1 MEKIRSGLQEL
12 LRQLTQHPELR
23 TDPHVV
29 EFLCLAPADPGSAA
43 PRPPCHA
50 RAGAFAKP
58 AARRHST
65 DDEQGDEHDAA
76 DTIDATRAPEVAV
89 RNGSEGWLDGAA
101 AAFALAAAADPAG
114 AGARGALGNALAV
127 R

>member
-1 MEKIRSGLQEL
+1 VEKNRSGLQEL

-23 TDPHVV
+23 TDPHVA

-58 AARRHST
+58 ATRRHSS
-65 DDEQGDEHDAA
+65 DDDDDDDQDAA
-76 DTIDATRAPEVAV
+76 DTVDAMRAPEVAV
-89 RNGSEGWLDGAA
+89 RNGGRWSEAPGPPRAA
-101 AAFALAAAADPAG
+101 GPGQACSEPRGTVWIG
-114 AGARGALGNALAV
+114 AGEFPAP
-127 R
+127 